1 MTYNPSKAELTINIE
16 KLIDSLIIEQKTE
29 SEESENESS
38 GFNATININESE
50 VPVKVGDLQNMLDE
64 IKRLRDLEKS
74 TIAEEVQLRMDFL
87 KKALEHTPL
96 YLLGEKELTQMKD
109 LYTWVS
115 SGR

>member
-1 MTYNPSKAELTINIE
+1 MTYNPSKAELIINIE
-16 KLIDSLIIEQKTE
+16 KLIDSLIIEQKT
-29 SEESENESS
+29 ESENESS

-96 YLLGEKELTQMKD
+96 YLLGEKELTQMKE